1 MLSKETASLIPA
13 IRNYLSGQP
22 IVSAWLF
29 GSCSRGDESAESD
42 MDIMVTYDSNA
53 GVSLFTI
60 GKIISGLS
68 EIVGKPVDLVEGS
81 GLMPFAAE
89 SANRDKILI
98 YERKNGLI
106 PILEHYIEAFDQ

>member
-29 GSCSRGDESAESD
+29 GSCSRG
-42 MDIMVTYDSNA
+42 DIMVTYDSNA

-68 EIVGKPVDLVEGS
+68 EIVGKPVDLVEES

-98 YERKNGLI
+98 YERKNQG
-106 PILEHYIEAFDQ
+106 